1 MVIELGWVIGP
12 GDTSENKID
21 KSHHFKEWIF

>member
-1 MVIELGWVIGP
+1 MVIELGLVIGA

-21 KSHHFKEWIF
+21 KSHHLKEWIF